1 MATMNDIYGW
11 TLDQCNEEL
20 GAAGHYSLHN
30 DVIEARE
37 AVVAMAR
44 ELGVIPKKEIR
55 IAKRFGQYVVEGKDG
70 SEWVAIEPGQCS
82 FGDRDDAQDY
92 VDGWLSN
99 SGDMVQVSDFEWF
112 C

>member
-37 AVVAMAR
+37 AVLAMAR
-44 ELGVIPKKEIR
+44 EIGTLPKKEIR
-55 IAKRFGQYVVEGKDG
+55 IACRCGQYVVEGKDG